1 MQPTRACATRAARC
15 AYAPRKHRAHV
26 GCSPHAVQLVS
37 LTAVQEALRTKVSR
51 ERFGIE
57 VDKMLRGTSTMA
69 CARPYESPQT

>member
-1 MQPTRACATRAARC
+1 
-15 AYAPRKHRAHV
+15 
-26 GCSPHAVQLVS
+26 LVS